1 MTPARQLC
9 NIPASGAWVVPPK
22 RCCAS
27 ISRRSAIRS
36 AAGATIAEGTLN
48 VNKKLLG
55 LAVAA
60 SVLGL
65 AAPALAADVKLGIL
79 GDLTGPIESLAPPI
93 VAGAQ
98 LAFDHV
104 NAQGGILDGKIVSV
118 TGDSAC
124 DPSVAGPAA
133 DKLVNTDQVTAI
145 VGAFCTG
152 ATIGA
157 ATTAGIPG
165 GVVMISP
172 SASAPAVTTVADND
186 LVFRT
191 TPSDAFQGVKLADLL
206 FGKDVKDVAL
216 TYVNNDYGKGLADV
230 FAARFAE
237 LGGTVSANL
246 AHEDGKAD
254 YRAELGQLA
263 GTGSAN
269 LVVLGYISGSGL
281 TILQQANESGNFTSY
296 FGGDGMIGDAISGA
310 NVPNFTA
317 TRAGAYAGESA
328 NVFTKLATDGG
339 LDPAATYAPQAYDA
353 AFLLALAV
361 QKNGTA
367 DRAGLAAALRDVASA
382 PGEKILPGEWT
393 KAKELIAA
401 GTDIDYE
408 GAGGPLDFDAAGD
421 VDGIIVEV
429 IWENGAF
436 VEKGPVK

>member
-1 MTPARQLC
+1 MIKT
-9 NIPASGAWVVPPK
+9 K
-22 RCCAS
+22 
-27 ISRRSAIRS
+27 
-36 AAGATIAEGTLN
+36 TILT
-48 VNKKLLG
+48 

-65 AAPALAADVKLGIL
+65 AVPALAEDVKLGIL

-104 NAQGGILDGKIVSV
+104 NAQGGLLGGKIVTI

-133 DKLVNTDQVTAI
+133 DKLVNTDQVTGF

-157 ATTAGIPG
+157 HTTAGLPG
-165 GVVMISP
+165 NVTQISP
-172 SASAPAVTTVADND
+172 SASAPALTTLADND

-206 FGKDVKDVAL
+206 TSKGVTDVAL

-237 LGGTVSANL
+237 NGGTVSVNI

-263 GTGSAN
+263 ASGSQN
-269 LVVLGYISGSGL
+269 LVVIAYISGSGL
-281 TILQQANESGNFTSY
+281 TILQQANESGNFTTY
-296 FGGDGMIGDAISGA
+296 FGGDGMIGDAIAGA
-310 NVPNFTA
+310 NVPNFVA

-328 NVFTKLATDGG
+328 DIYTKLATDAGQ
-339 LDPAATYAPQAYDA
+339 DPAATYAPQAYDA
-353 AFLLALAV
+353 GFLLALAV
-361 QKNGTA
+361 AKNGN
-367 DRAGLAAALRDVASA
+367 AGREGLSAALRDVAGP
-382 PGEKILPGEWT
+382 PGEKILPGEWE
-393 KAKELIAA
+393 KAAGLIAA

-429 IWENGAF
+429 VWENGAF
-436 VEKGPVK
+436 VEKGPVQ

>member
-1 MTPARQLC
+1 M
-9 NIPASGAWVVPPK
+9 NK
-22 RCCAS
+22 
-27 ISRRSAIRS
+27 
-36 AAGATIAEGTLN
+36 TILS
-48 VNKKLLG
+48 

-65 AAPALAADVKLGIL
+65 AVPALAADVKLGIL

-104 NAQGGILDGKIVSV
+104 NAQGGLLDGGKIVTV

-133 DKLVNTDQVTAI
+133 DKLVNTDQVTAM

-157 ATTAGIPG
+157 ATAAAIPG
-165 GVVMISP
+165 NVVMISP
-172 SASAPAVTTVADND
+172 SASAPALTTLDDKD

-206 FGKDVKDVAL
+206 TSKGIKDVAL

-230 FAARFAE
+230 FAAQFAAN
-237 LGGTVSANL
+237 GGTVSANV

-263 GTGSAN
+263 ATGSQN
-269 LVVLGYISGSGL
+269 LVVLAYISGSGL
-281 TILQQANESGNFTSY
+281 TILQQANEGGEFTTF
-296 FGGDGMIGDAISGA
+296 FGGDGMIGDALAGA
-310 NVPNFTA
+310 NVPNFVA
-317 TRAGAYAGESA
+317 TRAGAYAGASA
-328 NVFTKLATDGG
+328 DAYAKLATEAGQ
-339 LDPAATYAPQAYDA
+339 DPAATYAPQAYDA
-353 AFLLALAV
+353 AFLLALAI
-361 QKNGTA
+361 QKNGKA
-367 DRAGLAAALRDVASA
+367 DREGLSAALREVAGP
-382 PGEKILPGEWT
+382 PGEKVIPGEWT
-393 KAKELIAA
+393 KAVELLKA
-401 GTDIDYE
+401 GTDIDYD

-421 VDGIIVEV
+421 VNGIIVEV
-429 IWENGAF
+429 VWENGAF

>member
-1 MTPARQLC
+1 M
-9 NIPASGAWVVPPK
+9 IKSK
-22 RCCAS
+22 S
-27 ISRRSAIRS
+27 IL
-36 AAGATIAEGTLN
+36 T
-48 VNKKLLG
+48 

-65 AAPALAADVKLGIL
+65 AVPALAQDVKLGIL
-79 GDLTGPIESLAPPI
+79 GDISGPIESLAPPI

-98 LAFDHV
+98 LAYDHV
-104 NAQGGILDGKIVSV
+104 NAQGGLLGGQIVSV

-133 DKLVNTDQVTAI
+133 DRLVNTEQVTGM

-172 SASAPAVTTVADND
+172 SASAPALTTLDDSD

-206 FGKDVKDVAL
+206 TSKGVTDVAL

-237 LGGTVSANL
+237 NGGTVSVNVS
-246 AHEDGKAD
+246 HEDGKAD

-263 GTGSAN
+263 AGGSEN
-269 LVVLGYISGSGL
+269 LVVLAYISGSGL
-281 TILQQANESGNFTSY
+281 TILQQANEAGNFTTY
-296 FGGDGMIGDAISGA
+296 FGGDGMIGDALAGA
-310 NVPNFTA
+310 NVPNFVA

-328 NVFTKLATDGG
+328 DIFTRLATEAG
-339 LDPAATYAPQAYDA
+339 LDPTATYAPQAYDA
-353 AFLLALAV
+353 GFLLALAV
-361 QKNGTA
+361 QKNGSA
-367 DRAGLAAALRDVASA
+367 SREGLSDALREVASA
-382 PGEKILPGEWT
+382 PGERILPGEWS
-393 KAKELIAA
+393 KAVELIAA

-408 GAGGPLDFDAAGD
+408 GAGGPLDFDEAGD

-429 IWENGAF
+429 VWENGAF
-436 VEKGPVK
+436 VEKGPVQ